1 MPSGHESVIA
11 GSTKTGRLIAVG
23 PNMFIGERIGPKRA
37 MESKRFNCKRSQ
49 IIERWQAWQEEAKQ
63 EAYISVKPERK
74 PAQPKVKPQ
83 PAKEQ
88 PAMPTPTKQASR
100 PDAVYLLAF
109 KGQRTSKPVAVYFDM
124 GEAINTQD
132 ALTVALDVTGTDGE
146 YTVDEIPV
154 WPRKEN

>member
-11 GSTKTGRLIAVG
+11 GSTKTGRLISVG
-23 PNMFIGERIGPKRA
+23 HNTFIGERIGPKRV

-49 IIERWQAWQEEAKQ
+49 VFQAWKEWQDEAKS

-74 PAQPKVKPQ
+74 PRPKPKPQ
-83 PAKEQ
+83 PKKEV
-88 PAMPTPTKQASR
+88 PAMPTPKQVAK
-100 PDAVYLLAF
+100 PETVYLLAF

-124 GEAINTQD
+124 GEAIDMQD
-132 ALTVALDVTGTDGE
+132 SLSVMLDMQGYEGE

-154 WPRKEN
+154 FPRKES

>member
-11 GSTKTGRLIAVG
+11 GSTKTGRLISVG
-23 PNMFIGERIGPKRA
+23 PNSFIGERIGPKRV

-49 IIERWQAWQEEAKQ
+49 IVERWKAWQEEAKQ
-63 EAYISVKPERK
+63 EAYISVTPERK
-74 PAQPKVKPQ
+74 PAHPK
-83 PAKEQ
+83 AEQ
-88 PAMPTPTKQASR
+88 PVKEKPDVPTPTKQASR

-109 KGQRTSKPVAVYFDM
+109 KGQRTSKPLAAYLDL
-124 GEAINTQD
+124 GEAISMQD
-132 ALTVALDVTGTDGE
+132 ALTVALDVQGLEGE

>member
-11 GSTKTGRLIAVG
+11 GSTKTGRLISVG
-23 PNMFIGERIGPKRA
+23 PNTFIGERIGPNRV

-49 IIERWQAWQEEAKQ
+49 IMERWQAWQEEAKQ
-63 EAYISVKPERK
+63 EAYISVKPDRK
-74 PAQPKVKPQ
+74 PAQPKAKQQ
-83 PAKEQ
+83 PVKEQ

-109 KGQRTSKPVAVYFDM
+109 KGQRTSKPLAAYLDL
-124 GEAINTQD
+124 GEAISMQD
-132 ALTVALDVTGTDGE
+132 ALTVALDVQGLEGE

>member
-11 GSTKTGRLIAVG
+11 GSTKTGRLISVG
-23 PNMFIGERIGPKRA
+23 PNSFIGERIGPNRV

-49 IIERWQAWQEEAKQ
+49 IMERWQAWQEEAKQ
-63 EAYISVKPERK
+63 EAYISVTPERK
-74 PAQPKVKPQ
+74 PAQPKAKQ
-83 PAKEQ
+83 PVKEQ
-88 PAMPTPTKQASR
+88 PAMPTTTKQASR

-124 GEAINTQD
+124 GEAIDMQD
-132 ALTVALDVTGTDGE
+132 SLSVMLDMQGYEGE

-154 WPRKEN
+154 FPRKES